1 VATNNRMAL
10 LEALTLLIN
19 ALMDA
24 EVTSIIGAEKY
35 ERNNNRN
42 NYRNGY
48 RLREWDTR
56 VGTLQLSIPKLR
68 HGSFQEAYVHGV
80 STRKVAW
87 NERD

>member
-1 VATNNRMAL
+1 VYGANL
-10 LEALTLLIN
+10 LLLPQISFTGFSIESVLDFLKEALTLLIN

-48 RLREWDTR
+48 RLREWI
-56 VGTLQLSIPKLR
+56 L
-68 HGSFQEAYVHGV
+68 E
-80 STRKVAW
+80 
-87 NERD
+87 

>member
-10 LEALTLLIN
+10 LEQLSKYVVEKDKDFLKEALTLLIN

-42 NYRNGY
+42 NYHNGY

-56 VGTLQLSIPKLR
+56 VEHYS
-68 HGSFQEAYVHGV
+68 
-80 STRKVAW
+80 
-87 NERD
+87 

>member
-1 VATNNRMAL
+1 
-10 LEALTLLIN
+10 
-19 ALMDA
+19 MDA

-42 NYRNGY
+42 NYHNGY

-68 HGSFQEAYVHGV
+68 HGSYFPVFRTEENVRESIIECSSGSLCSWSKYQEGG
-80 STRKVAW
+80 
-87 NERD
+87 